1 MSLEV
6 IREEIE
12 RRKLEIQ
19 EIERMIRVMK
29 KAGES
34 TAELEARL
42 IQAKNLIAR
51 WEKALQEEG

>member
-1 MSLEV
+1 MSLDV

-12 RRKLEIQ
+12 RRKVEIQ
-19 EIERMIRVMK
+19 EIEKMIRVMK

-51 WEKALQEEG
+51 WERALAEEG

>member
-51 WEKALQEEG
+51 WEKALNEEG